1 MTKYSQV
8 LFLYIDAL
16 RFDTFSNKKLCKILL
31 PNLSK
36 IINNGTIKKIIS
48 NGQVTQVSMPSI
60 FCQRFPLDYDGY
72 STGIRNFPRS
82 FVEDLKE
89 NGFHNTF
96 IPSTYLT
103 GPMWCLERG
112 FDDVICIYD
121 KRQIFDRFVRHFFK
135 YYINEFDLKK
145 ITKKQLITKLKSE
158 YKNLLDYLI
167 NRFRGVNNLKL
178 PRFLR
183 DFDDLEFKQ
192 LKKEL
197 LVLES
202 DPEKIL
208 KKMKQIPPEQYF
220 KYLGE
225 TEFLLNKK
233 IEFLKI
239 TFKKIVS
246 NLLSLF
252 FLELVS
258 IKANRMTPF
267 ASEVINFGLE
277 KINFKK
283 KNFIMF
289 QFMDIH
295 DSNTLTRFT
304 QIFKLIRYLPK
315 LLYSRIRFKSKSSKL
330 YDLNLCYLDHQIGK
344 LINTIKIKNKNPLI
358 FITSD
363 HGQGWDNQRK
373 KISNNQWG
381 FKTFYERIDVPL
393 IISKKIKIS
402 DNGVHDSMSISATL
416 IDLLKIKKHSSYLG
430 KSIIQNGNK
439 IVITEAGEP
448 GFVDIKKHNLF
459 FTVTS
464 KKFKLFTKFKD
475 KSFNHKFFFD
485 KKNDPNEYE
494 NLIKDKDQKKN
505 IEKLVIEIK
514 KKRKKVI
521 FKR

>member
-1 MTKYSQV
+1 MC
-8 LFLYIDAL
+8 LG
-16 RFDTFSNKKLCKILL
+16 
-31 PNLSK
+31 
-36 IINNGTIKKIIS
+36 II
-48 NGQVTQVSMPSI
+48 
-60 FCQRFPLDYDGY
+60 
-72 STGIRNFPRS
+72 
-82 FVEDLKE
+82 
-89 NGFHNTF
+89 
-96 IPSTYLT
+96 
-103 GPMWCLERG
+103 
-112 FDDVICIYD
+112 
-121 KRQIFDRFVRHFFK
+121 
-135 YYINEFDLKK
+135 
-145 ITKKQLITKLKSE
+145 
-158 YKNLLDYLI
+158 
-167 NRFRGVNNLKL
+167 
-178 PRFLR
+178 
-183 DFDDLEFKQ
+183 
-192 LKKEL
+192 
-197 LVLES
+197 
-202 DPEKIL
+202 
-208 KKMKQIPPEQYF
+208 
-220 KYLGE
+220 
-225 TEFLLNKK
+225 
-233 IEFLKI
+233 
-239 TFKKIVS
+239 IVS
-246 NLLSLF
+246 NLLSFF

-258 IKANRMTPF
+258 IKSNRMTPF

-402 DNGVHDSMSISATL
+402 DNGIHDSMSISATL

-494 NLIKDKDQKKN
+494 NLIKDKEQKKN